1 MRRNSP
7 TNNVCSMYIS
17 RPSPSSS
24 SRGPRSPRHR
34 PKSFHAQD
42 FASPP
47 LPQLCINPP
56 LLPSASPPLSYP
68 LPLFKKKVLS
78 PFRPPLPLLRRLWAH
93 PHACVCAHIRVCVHT
108 YAYVCSQGERAPPLH
123 SHMRSISSCVLG
135 PVCVY
140 AQMCMCVCVRV
151 YAHVCERAFAY
162 ACMCKC
168 VDMNATIGFACVFV
182 CLCVCACVRACVRA
196 RARCSICRCA
206 RKLRLLCVL
215 LLLKL

>member
-24 SRGPRSPRHR
+24 RGPRSPRHR
-34 PKSFHAQD
+34 PKSFPSHSS
-42 FASPP
+42 ASPA
-47 LPQLCINPP
+47 LSHLCINPP
-56 LLPSASPPLSYP
+56 LLPSASVQEEGSFTFPTSSSPSPPP
-68 LPLFKKKVLS
+68 VGTPT
-78 PFRPPLPLLRRLWAH
+78 
-93 PHACVCAHIRVCVHT
+93 RVCVHT
-108 YAYVCSQGERAPPLH
+108 HTRMCAQIRVCGQGERAPPLH
-123 SHMRSISSCVLG
+123 SHMRSLLSCVLG

-140 AQMCMCVCVRV
+140 AHMCMCVRVCV

-168 VDMNATIGFACVFV
+168 VDMNATIGFACVCV
-182 CLCVCACVRACVRA
+182 CVGVCACCACVCVRA
-196 RARCSICRCA
+196 RACARCSMCQCA

>member
-24 SRGPRSPRHR
+24 RGPRSPRHR
-34 PKSFHAQD
+34 PKSFPSPTSS
-42 FASPP
+42 ASPA
-47 LPQLCINPP
+47 LSQLCITPP
-56 LLPSASPPLSYP
+56 LLPSASTLLSYP

-78 PFRPPLPLLRRLWAH
+78 PPRPPLPLLRRLWAH
-93 PHACVCAHIRVCVHT
+93 PHA
-108 YAYVCSQGERAPPLH
+108 YVCGQGERVPPLH

-140 AQMCMCVCVRV
+140 AHMCMCVCVRV

-168 VDMNATIGFACVFV
+168 VDMNATIGCACVCV
-182 CLCVCACVRACVRA
+182 RVVRVCACARA
-196 RARCSICRCA
+196 RARGA
-206 RKLRLLCVL
+206 PCVSVRASL
-215 LLLKL
+215 DSCVCCCY

>member
-7 TNNVCSMYIS
+7 TNNVCSMYIF
-17 RPSPSSS
+17 RPSSSS

-34 PKSFHAQD
+34 PKSFPSH
-42 FASPP
+42 S
-47 LPQLCINPP
+47 
-56 LLPSASPPLSYP
+56 SASTPLSYP

-78 PFRPPLPLLRRLWAH
+78 PFRPPLPLLHRLWAH
-93 PHACVCAHIRVCVHT
+93 PHACVCTHIRVCVHT
-108 YAYVCSQGERAPPLH
+108 YAYVCGQGEQAPPLH

-140 AQMCMCVCVRV
+140 AHMCMCVCVRV

-168 VDMNATIGFACVFV
+168 VDMNATIGFACV
-182 CLCVCACVRACVRA
+182 CVRVVRACVRA
-196 RARCSICRCA
+196 RGVRAS
-206 RKLRLLCVL
+206 LDYCVCCCY
-215 LLLKL
+215 